1 MKIVEKKIKQRIK
14 FTIKRNNLYLN
25 NNIASKLLQEHL
37 KDLIFFKKS
46 KIIASF
52 ISIKTEIS
60 TKFLNDFILSKNKT
74 LCLPVIDE
82 RNDRLIFKEY
92 NSKTK
97 LLPGKYGVM
106 EPRYSVKNLIPE
118 IIFTPCLS
126 FDESGFRLGYGGGYY
141 DKTFFYLKKNKQ
153 QFISIAVAFDDQK
166 AKQVIHDNYDQKINY
181 ILTEK
186 KLYEIQ

>member
-97 LLPGKYGVM
+97 FAIRRDWWY
-106 EPRYSVKNLIPE
+106 
-118 IIFTPCLS
+118 
-126 FDESGFRLGYGGGYY
+126 
-141 DKTFFYLKKNKQ
+141 KKR
-153 QFISIAVAFDDQK
+153 D
-166 AKQVIHDNYDQKINY
+166 
-181 ILTEK
+181 
-186 KLYEIQ
+186 